1 MHATEPRPAAR
12 ARPTSFVP
20 IALIATTLLLASPVR
35 AADLVVRVTGI
46 PAASGE
52 IGCAL
57 FTAAEGFPMDDAV
70 ARRVRLPADPAG
82 VSCRF
87 ADVPAGRYAV
97 AVSHDAN
104 GNRKLDTNLI
114 GLPTEAWGV
123 SNNARPSLRAP
134 RFDEARFDV
143 ADGRETVIEVKVVK

>member
-1 MHATEPRPAAR
+1 MRLHLPRRHLGFARSPIVIAAIVVACASAVPA
-12 ARPTSFVP
+12 
-20 IALIATTLLLASPVR
+20 R

-46 PAASGE
+46 AAAAGE
-52 IGCAL
+52 VGCAL
-57 FTAAEGFPMDDAV
+57 FTAPEGFPSDDAV

-82 VSCRF
+82 VTCRF
-87 ADVPAGRYAV
+87 PDVPAGRYAV

-123 SNNARPSLRAP
+123 SNNARPTMRAP

-143 ADGRETVIEVKVVK
+143 ADGRETVIDVKVVK